1 MKSIC
6 NAFLLL
12 LSVLFVTSCQK
23 EDPID
28 QDTPSNTFFPEKS
41 IFYSL
46 AYTDYS
52 GTPVYFENE
61 EKKLF
66 LTDPQIR
73 TYVFDMATNNDDIYI
88 VGYKVDQETKQH
100 TAVYW
105 KNGQEFVLTDG
116 TNQYAGAEAIVIK
129 NNDVYIAGYDGKKAV
144 YWKNNQRYEITDG
157 TQNARAQAIFV
168 SDSNDVHIAG
178 YEGENF
184 AQKAMHWVRE
194 GDVKNNILESDN
206 HAFAN
211 GIVVKNENVY
221 VIGKDWNTAVYWES
235 GTEYKL
241 SKEGVFEIPTG
252 IFITEG
258 NDIYISGYG
267 YDSQAKY
274 WVRGSKNNEIILGD
288 GKKAVTTD
296 IAVIDHNVYVSGYTK
311 GDDHKTAI
319 IWKNEGDESKILS
332 EIGEVISIFL
342 KK

>member
-1 MKSIC
+1 MKSNYSILIVILG
-6 NAFLLL
+6 ALLI
-12 LSVLFVTSCQK
+12 VSCHK
-23 EDPID
+23 DNMDSDPK
-28 QDTPSNTFFPEKS
+28 DTDPDPPTDTFFPAKNA
-41 IFYSL
+41 FYSL
-46 AYTDYS
+46 AYTGYS

-61 EKKLF
+61 EKKQF
-66 LTDPQIR
+66 LADTVTR
-73 TYVFDMATNNDDIYI
+73 TYVFDMAINNDDIYI
-88 VGYKVDQETKQH
+88 VGYKVDQDTKQH

-105 KNGQEFVLTDG
+105 KNGQEVVLTDG
-116 TNQYAGAEAIVIK
+116 SSKYAGAEAIAI
-129 NNDVYIAGYDGKKAV
+129 NNNDDVYIAGYDGKKAV

-168 SDSNDVHIAG
+168 SDANDVHIAG

-184 AQKAMHWVRE
+184 AQKAMHWIRE
-194 GDVKNNILESDN
+194 GDLKNNILESDN

-221 VIGKDWNTAVYWES
+221 VIGKDWNTAVYWEN

-252 IFITEG
+252 IFITEA

-274 WVRGSKNNEIILGD
+274 WVRGSKNLEIILGD

-296 IAVIDHNVYVSGYTK
+296 IMVIGHNVYVSGYTK
-311 GDDHKTAI
+311 GDDHKTAT
-319 IWKNEGDESKILS
+319 IWKNDGNQSRILS
-332 EIGEVISIFL
+332 EI
-342 KK
+342 